1 MFKQKAK
8 QTDLKNEI
16 RTRIL
21 KNTISKINSIDKSS
35 PNSVLILDDKS
46 SELLTQF
53 VSIPD
58 LSQYGILFVE
68 NLKVKRKP
76 FKNLNGIYFIN
87 PSIENFQKINEDFK
101 SMHILLIYN
110 VHQKVVSMAHYTF
123 AQLQQFL
130 QRLLAKSLHYLLY
143 LISSL

>member
-21 KNTISKINSIDKSS
+21 KDTISKINSIDKSC

-46 SELLTQF
+46 SQLLTQF

-76 FKNLNGIYFIN
+76 FKNMNGIYFIN
-87 PSIENFQKINEDFK
+87 PSIQNFQRINEDFK
-101 SMHILLIYN
+101 SISLFFTYN
-110 VHQKVVSMAHYTF
+110 
-123 AQLQQFL
+123 FL
-130 QRLLAKSLHYLLY
+130 RKWFLWVTAYLHNFHNPC
-143 LISSL
+143 